1 MSERGVFMYKLIAID
16 LDGTLLNSKGEV
28 SDATKQALKKA
39 MDSGIEIVLA
49 SGRTI
54 ESIEN
59 IANEIGTIR
68 YIISG
73 NGAAVYDI
81 KEEKVIYSNFLSK
94 SQVLK
99 IATLCEEN
107 SIHYNVY
114 TEKEIIAKNLSYNVL
129 YYHKENLKK
138 PENRRTYIN
147 IVPDMID
154 YIKNLEN
161 ENFLKITVCDED
173 IKIFNS
179 IIKKIKLLDKFD
191 VLDVEYMSRKK
202 IKCGTEEVLV
212 EYYYTEISNENVNK
226 WTAIEFLM
234 NKLNITL
241 NEVIAIGDNFNDRK
255 MIENSGLGIVMGN
268 SSPFLKI
275 CGDLIV
281 TDNDS
286 DGVCE
291 AIEKYILK
299 N

>member
-1 MSERGVFMYKLIAID
+1 MYKLMAID
-16 LDGTLLNSKGEV
+16 LDGTLLNSSGEV
-28 SDATKQALKKA
+28 SEKTKMALKKA
-39 MDSGIEIVLA
+39 MDNGIEIVLA

-59 IANEIGTIR
+59 IANELGTNK
-68 YIISG
+68 YLISG

-81 KEEKVIYSNFLSK
+81 QSKEVIYSKFLSK
-94 SQVLK
+94 EQVLK
-99 IATLCEEN
+99 IAEICEEN

-147 IVPDMID
+147 IVPNMIE

-161 ENFLKITVCDED
+161 ENFLKITICDED
-173 IKIFNS
+173 AKIFNG
-179 IIKKIKLLDKFD
+179 IIKKIKALDKFD
-191 VLDVEYMSRKK
+191 VLDVEYMSRKR
-202 IKCGTEEVLV
+202 IKFGTEEVLV
-212 EYYYTEISNENVNK
+212 EYYYTEITNENVNK

-234 NKLNITL
+234 EKLGLKSEEI
-241 NEVIAIGDNFNDRK
+241 IAIGDNFNDRE
-255 MIENSGLGIVMGN
+255 MIEKSGLCIVMGN
-268 SSPFLKI
+268 SNPFMKI

-281 TDNDS
+281 TDNNS
-286 DGVCE
+286 DGVCQ

-299 N
+299 

>member
-1 MSERGVFMYKLIAID
+1 MYKLMAID

-28 SDATKQALKKA
+28 SEATKNALNKA
-39 MDSGIEIVLA
+39 MNNGIEIVLA

-59 IANEIGTIR
+59 IANELGTNR
-68 YIISG
+68 YLISG
-73 NGAAVYDI
+73 NGAVVYDI
-81 KEEKVIYSNFLSK
+81 QNKKVIYDNFLSK
-94 SQVLK
+94 EQVLK
-99 IATLCEEN
+99 IATICEEN

-138 PENRRTYIN
+138 PENKRTYIN
-147 IVPDMID
+147 IVPNMLE
-154 YIKNLEN
+154 YINNLTDSH
-161 ENFLKITVCDED
+161 FLKITICDED

-179 IIKKIKLLDKFD
+179 IIKKIKQLDKFD

-212 EYYYTEISNENVNK
+212 EYYYTEITNENVNK

-234 NKLNITL
+234 DKLKIKSE
-241 NEVIAIGDNFNDRK
+241 EVIAIGDNFNDRE
-255 MIENSGLGIVMGN
+255 MIEKSGLGIVMGN
-268 SSPFLKI
+268 SNPFMKI

-281 TDNDS
+281 TDNNS

-291 AIEKYILK
+291 AIEKYILDF
-299 N
+299 

>member
-1 MSERGVFMYKLIAID
+1 MYKLMAIH

-28 SDATKQALKKA
+28 SEATKNALNKA
-39 MDSGIEIVLA
+39 MNNGIEIVLA

-59 IANEIGTIR
+59 IANELGTNR
-68 YIISG
+68 YLISG
-73 NGAAVYDI
+73 NGAVVYDI
-81 KEEKVIYSNFLSK
+81 QNKKVIYDNFLSK
-94 SQVLK
+94 EQVLK
-99 IATLCEEN
+99 IATICEEN

-138 PENRRTYIN
+138 PENKRTYIN
-147 IVPDMID
+147 IVPNMLE
-154 YIKNLEN
+154 YINNLTDSH
-161 ENFLKITVCDED
+161 FLKITICDED

-179 IIKKIKLLDKFD
+179 IIKKIKQLDKFD

-212 EYYYTEISNENVNK
+212 EYYYTEITNENVNK

-234 NKLNITL
+234 NKLKIKSE
-241 NEVIAIGDNFNDRK
+241 EVIAIGDNFNDRE
-255 MIENSGLGIVMGN
+255 MIEKSGLGIVMGN
-268 SSPFLKI
+268 SNPFMKI

-281 TDNDS
+281 TDNNS

-291 AIEKYILK
+291 AIEKYILDF
-299 N
+299 